1 MNLEGNVIG
10 NRYEIIEKIG
20 NGGMATVYKALD
32 KILNRYVAIKILR
45 DEFTTDEEFIKR
57 FNAEAQ
63 SAARLTHPNIVSVYD
78 VGQEYNV
85 YYIVMELIQGK
96 TLKQIIDEDG
106 FLSWKWSIN
115 IAIQIASALDM
126 AHKNSIIHRDIKPH
140 NIMITEEGV
149 AKVTDFGIAKAVSN
163 STITAFGTTLGSVHY
178 FSPEHARGG
187 YTDAKSDL
195 YSLGVVLYEM
205 VTGKVPFDAD
215 TPVSIALKHM
225 QEEPEEPIKLNKNVP
240 FALNQIIMKAL
251 RKDPNDR
258 YQNASEMIKDLN
270 MALKRP
276 EGGFVKEEVYTDGLT
291 RRIPIVD
298 EDMEKSYGRSASGYD
313 MEDEEDLTFFQAHK
327 KVIIGGII
335 ALAFVLIP
343 LITLGITLGIAN
355 SSSPKDVQ
363 IPNVVGKTRDEA
375 KVEVENSK
383 LKFVVAKEIY
393 SADVEEGRVI
403 SQDPTYKADF
413 TIKEG
418 NTISVVISKGKELA
432 KMPKVIGAE
441 YKNAETTL
449 TDLGLKIEKIE
460 EISQKVEE
468 GYVISQEPDENT
480 EIESGATVKIHVSK
494 GNGKKKFEVP
504 DVVGKS
510 KDEAQK
516 ALTELGMEVTI
527 KEKEDTNKSDGA
539 VLEQSIESGSTS
551 EEGAKITITVNKI
564 KTAVQGVVNVKVKSL
579 ADKEVPLGDSATDNK
594 NRQKVKI
601 KITVDGDPIYD
612 ESLSRDTDKINQTFE
627 AKGNV
632 TIKVYISD
640 STGGAYILAN
650 KKSYTM
656 DMNSENRVLTVE

>member
-1 MNLEGNVIG
+1 MNLEGSVIG
-10 NRYEIIEKIG
+10 NRYEIMEKIG

-126 AHKNSIIHRDIKPH
+126 AHKNNIIHRDIKPH

-195 YSLGVVLYEM
+195 YSLGVVMYEM

-225 QEEPEEPIKLNKNVP
+225 QEEPEEPIKINKNVP
-240 FALNQIIMKAL
+240 YAVNQIIMKAL
-251 RKDPNDR
+251 KKDPNDR

-276 EGGFVKEEVYTDGLT
+276 EGGFIDESNYTDGLT
-291 RRIPIVD
+291 RRIPTVD
-298 EDMEKSYGRSASGYD
+298 DDIGSNYSSKLNKDDYD
-313 MEDEEDLTFFQAHK
+313 DEEEYLSFFQAHK
-327 KVIIGGII
+327 KVILSSIIGVSILAVIFLIAFLIAFGI
-335 ALAFVLIP
+335 
-343 LITLGITLGIAN
+343 GN
-355 SSSPKDVQ
+355 SGRPKDVQ
-363 IPNVVGKTRDEA
+363 IPNVVGKTQEDA
-375 KVEVENSK
+375 KREVEGLK
-383 LKFVVAKEIY
+383 LKFEVSKEIY
-393 SADVEEGRVI
+393 SADVAAGYIIE
-403 SQDPTYKADF
+403 QNPTYKPDF

-418 NTISVVISKGKELA
+418 STITVVVSKGIEEVE
-432 KMPKVIGAE
+432 MPKVVGEE
-441 YKNAETTL
+441 YSKVETML
-449 TDLGLKIEKIE
+449 TDLGIKIEKVE
-460 EISQKVEE
+460 EISQEIQD
-468 GYVISQEPDENT
+468 GYVISQET
-480 EIESGATVKIHVSK
+480 EQGTMIQVGTTVKIHVSK

-504 DVVGKS
+504 DVVGKNR
-510 KDEAQK
+510 DEAK
-516 ALTELGMEVTI
+516 DILTELGMEVNI
-527 KEKEDTNKSDGA
+527 KEKEYAGETDGI
-539 VLEQSIESGSTS
+539 VMEQNVQAGSQS
-551 EEGAKITITVNKI
+551 EEGAKITLTVNKL
-564 KTAVQGVVNVKVKSL
+564 KTDVEGVVNVKVKSL
-579 ADKEVPLGDSATDNK
+579 ADKYAPIDTTDTSTENK
-594 NRQKVKI
+594 NVSI
-601 KITVDGDPIYD
+601 KIMVGTDTIYD
-612 ESLSRDTDKINQTFE
+612 KSISRDTDKITQNFK

-632 TIKVYISD
+632 AIKVYVNS
-640 STGGAYILAN
+640 ILAN
-650 KKSYTM
+650 GQSYTM
-656 DMNSENRVLTVE
+656 DMNGENRSITVE

>member
-1 MNLEGNVIG
+1 MNLEGSVIG

-126 AHKNSIIHRDIKPH
+126 AHKNNIIHRDIKPH
-140 NIMITEEGV
+140 NIMITEDGV

-195 YSLGVVLYEM
+195 YSLGVVMYEM

-225 QEEPEEPIKLNKNVP
+225 QENPEDPIKINKNVP
-240 FALNQIIMKAL
+240 YAVNQIIIKAL
-251 RKDPNDR
+251 KKDPNDR

-276 EGGFVKEEVYTDGLT
+276 EGGFVSEENYTDGLT
-291 RRIPIVD
+291 RRIPTID
-298 EDMEKSYGRSASGYD
+298 NNIDSGYGGQD
-313 MEDEEDLTFFQAHK
+313 GDDEEEELTFFQAHK
-327 KVIIGGII
+327 KVIISGII
-335 ALAFVLIP
+335 VLAFILIFVGVL
-343 LITLGITLGIAN
+343 LTTLGIAN
-355 SSSPKDVQ
+355 SSGPKDVQ
-363 IPNVVGKTRDEA
+363 IPNIVGKSQEEA
-375 KVEVENSK
+375 KREVEGTN
-383 LKFVVAKEIY
+383 LKFVVSKEIY
-393 SADVEEGRVI
+393 SADVPEGCII
-403 SQDPTYKADF
+403 SQDPTYKANF

-418 NTISVVISKGKELA
+418 NTISVVVSKGIEEVE
-432 KMPKVIGAE
+432 MPKVVGVE
-441 YKNAETTL
+441 YKTAETTL
-449 TDLGLKIEKIE
+449 TDLGLKIEKVE

-468 GYVISQEPDENT
+468 GYVISQEPKEGEN
-480 EIESGATVKIHVSK
+480 IEAGSTVKIHVSK

-504 DVVGKS
+504 DVVGKT
-510 KDEAQK
+510 KDEAQET
-516 ALTELGMEVTI
+516 LTELGMEVTI
-527 KEKEDTNKSDGA
+527 KEKEDSNQSDGV
-539 VLEQSIESGSTS
+539 VLEQNIVAGTQS

-564 KTAVQGVVNVKVKSL
+564 KTAVEGVVNVKVKAL
-579 ADKEVPLGDSATDNK
+579 ADKYAPVDETDGVSTENQ
-594 NRQKVKI
+594 NVAVKI
-601 KITVDGDPIYD
+601 LVGTDTILEKNI
-612 ESLSRDTDKINQTFE
+612 SRDTDNITQSFE

-632 TIKVYISD
+632 TIKVYINS
-640 STGGAYILAN
+640 ILAN
-650 KKSYTM
+650 GKSYTM
-656 DMNSENRVLTVE
+656 DMNGDNRTLTVN